1 MTFSSYLL
9 LASILLPLCSAFYL
23 LGKKELSNDKLQQ
36 FALTVSLLVFLLTL
50 GLWLEFDP
58 YQMTFQSLCGFSL
71 PFLSDYTCLLGIDG
85 ISLLFIV
92 LTSFL
97 FPFCILINWNQL
109 QTNIKEYLISFLLL
123 ETFLILVFCVLDL
136 LLFYIFF
143 ESVLI
148 PVFLYIGIWGSR
160 ERKIYAAYL
169 LFLYTLVGSLIMLV
183 GIITIYHYVGS
194 TDFHLVLVHT
204 WDLSLQ
210 NLLWISF
217 FSSFAVKVPMFPFHI
232 WLPEAHTEA
241 PTAGS
246 VLLAGILLKLGGYGF
261 IRFSLP
267 MFPQSNSYFLPLVFT
282 LSIVAIIY
290 TSLTTLRQSDMKRI
304 IAYSSVGHMSLVVV
318 GLFSM
323 NLVAFEGAYFLML
336 SHGIVS
342 GGLFL
347 CIGIIYYQHKTR
359 ILKYY
364 GGLIQVMP
372 LFITI
377 LFILG
382 LANLSLPGTSSFTA
396 EFLILLGAFSKNIWM
411 TILASTTIV
420 LGACYTLWFYNRLSF
435 GNLKTD
441 YITSFQDLN
450 RKDFSLFVP
459 LVLFVFLA
467 GIYPNPFFSVLHA
480 SGYFMLFPNL
490 EGLPFFLINIV

>member
-1 MTFSSYLL
+1 MRISLPSGLL
-9 LASILLPLCSAFYL
+9 LSSILIPILSALFLLFVKDTKKELLQQIAFTASILLFLTTL
-23 LGKKELSNDKLQQ
+23 LM
-36 FALTVSLLVFLLTL
+36 
-50 GLWLEFDP
+50 WLFFDP
-58 YQMTFQSLCGFSL
+58 YQMSFQSICSFSL
-71 PFLSDYTCLLGIDG
+71 PFLKSSTFLLGIDG

-92 LTSFL
+92 LTAFL
-97 FPFCILINWNQL
+97 FPCCILINWNQL
-109 QTNIKEYLISFLLL
+109 QTHIKEYVIAFLLL
-123 ETFLILVFCVLDL
+123 EAFLILVFCVLDL

-169 LFLYTLVGSLIMLV
+169 FFLYTLVGSLFMLV
-183 GIITIYHYVGS
+183 GIVTIYHYVGS
-194 TDFHLVLVHT
+194 TDLHLVWMQK

-210 NLLWISF
+210 RMLWLSLF
-217 FSSFAVKVPMFPFHI
+217 ASFAVKVPMFPFHI
-232 WLPEAHTEA
+232 WLPEAHVEA

-261 IRFSLP
+261 LRFTIP
-267 MFPQSNSYFLPLVFT
+267 MFPEANEYFTPLVFT
-282 LSIVAIIY
+282 LCLLGILY

-323 NLVAFEGAYFLML
+323 NLLALEGAYFLML

-347 CIGIIYYQHKTR
+347 CIGVIYHQHKTR
-359 ILKYY
+359 IIQYY
-364 GGLIQVMP
+364 GGLVQVMP

-377 LFILG
+377 LFVFG
-382 LANLSLPGTSSFTA
+382 LANLSLPGTSSFVA
-396 EFLILLGAFSKNIWM
+396 EFLILMGAFSKNMLM
-411 TILASTTIV
+411 TLLASTTII

-435 GNLKTD
+435 GNIRVAFVTQYK
-441 YITSFQDLN
+441 DLG
-450 RKDFSLFVP
+450 RKYLSLFLP
-459 LVLFVFLA
+459 LVLFVFV
-467 GIYPNPFFSVLHA
+467 GGVYPNPFFSILHA
-480 SGYFMLFPNL
+480 SSYNALFPNMENVYML
-490 EGLPFFLINIV
+490 FL